1 MDLGLYVGGGETA
14 AGILIIPSPGATG
27 LHRHRELI
35 MHSPFD
41 IEQFRFLIE
50 SSDECCIA
58 CVTAYVGE
66 NHPVPMLGHSF
77 SHPLSS
83 LHRGGD

>member
-1 MDLGLYVGGGETA
+1 
-14 AGILIIPSPGATG
+14 
-27 LHRHRELI
+27 

-66 NHPVPMLGHSF
+66 SHPGPMLGHSF
-77 SHPLSS
+77 SPPLPPFISS
-83 LHRGGD
+83 SRGENNSVAKFRVHSLTEGYSDDDWL

>member
-1 MDLGLYVGGGETA
+1 
-14 AGILIIPSPGATG
+14 
-27 LHRHRELI
+27 

-66 NHPVPMLGHSF
+66 SHPGPMLGHTLSLPP
-77 SHPLSS
+77 SPLSS
-83 LHRGGD
+83 LHRGGRIIRWLNSGCIR